1 MSERKEAF
9 KKQHPNVTARE
20 MPNNYEAECALL
32 GCFLIDSKVAVEY
45 LTQLSPDDFYMPQHR
60 AIAESMKELLT
71 RTMPTDL
78 VTVVQQLETMGE
90 LELCGGVDYLARLV
104 DVTPS
109 AANAEY
115 YYKIVKKDAQL
126 RAVITI
132 ARQMADTAYSLDPE
146 DNALEQAEAALY
158 ALAENS
164 TRTKPKLITGYIE
177 EALNDFKQRQ
187 NNRNA
192 YLGVPTGFAGLD
204 KMLGGGFQKSDL
216 IILAARPGQGKT
228 SFAMNCAVNAALAKR
243 PDTKKPYSVAV
254 FSLEMSAVQL
264 AKRILCSVG
273 TFDMSKANR
282 ADINEME
289 WAKLY
294 DAERRLAGTSLYID
308 ESGSATP
315 AEILSKCR
323 QLKRQ
328 QGLDLI
334 MIDYLQLMHSGK
346 RIDNVVQE
354 IAEITRSLKLTAKE
368 LNVPV
373 LLLSQMSRD
382 IDKRK
387 DPTPQLSDLRDSGAI
402 EQDADIV
409 FFLDRNIKPDAKVED
424 PSAHSPD
431 TRLPGNTVY
440 LNIAKHRNGETGS
453 VRLVW
458 IPSSVTFKSVDK
470 IEEPRAHM
478 GLRKNAFI
486 DGSDEPPF
494 ELSDGAPGDD
504 SGAMDE
510 EPYIDDDIGLL
521 D

>member
-45 LTQLSPDDFYMPQHR
+45 LTLLSPDDFYTPRHR

-71 RTMPTDL
+71 QTMPTDL

-90 LELCGGVDYLARLV
+90 LELCGGVEYLAGLV

-204 KMLGGGFQKSDL
+204 KILGGGFQKSDL

-273 TFDMSKANR
+273 KFDMSKANR

-294 DAERRLAGTSLYID
+294 DAERRLADTSLYID

-315 AEILSKCR
+315 AEVLSKCR

-424 PSAHSPD
+424 PTAASPD
-431 TRLPGNTVY
+431 TKLPGNTVY

-470 IEEPRAHM
+470 IAEPGTHA

-486 DGSDEPPF
+486 DSSDPPPF

-504 SGAMDE
+504 ADVFAAE
-510 EPYIDDDIGLL
+510 ADVDDDIGLT